1 MKKVSLITAAAMAVS
16 MMGMCS
22 CSFGFL
28 NSASIGTYDNADKYT
43 AGDLDTDEK
52 IKSVDIE
59 WASGAVDVVTGGS
72 GKVTVTETCKDDL
85 PDEEKVHTWVNDGVL
100 YVKFCASGEKVDSS
114 SEKRVEITL
123 PKGTELEKFSAEAS
137 SADMTIGGINAKS
150 AYLEASSGDVSF
162 DGDAGKFEAETSSGN
177 IRFSG
182 EADTIST
189 EASSGEVFIDQS
201 GDSKS
206 ISAETS
212 SGEIEINADSTD
224 KLSTESSSGDHTIK
238 LGGMPADIGIEASSG
253 DIELYLPEDSEFKA
267 TIETSS
273 GDVSYE
279 LPLTKTGDESYTCGS
294 ANNELSIETSSGDV
308 EIFKN

>member
-1 MKKVSLITAAAMAVS
+1 MKKVSFITAAAMAVS

-22 CSFGFL
+22 CSFGFF
-28 NSASIGTYDNADKYT
+28 NSASIGTYENADKYT
-43 AGDLDTDEK
+43 AGDLETNEK
-52 IKSVDIE
+52 IESVDIE
-59 WASGAVDVVTGGS
+59 WATGTVDVITGDS
-72 GKVTVTETCKDDL
+72 DKVTVTETCKGDL
-85 PDEEKVHTWVNDGVL
+85 SEKEKVHTWVNDGVL
-100 YVKFCASGEKVDSS
+100 YVKFCASGEKVTN
-114 SEKRVEITL
+114 SEKKVEITL

-137 SADMTIGGINAKS
+137 SGDMTVDGISAKS
-150 AYLEASSGDVSF
+150 TYMEASSGDVSF
-162 DGDAGKFEAETSSGN
+162 SGDAGKFSAETSSGN

-189 EASSGEVFIDQS
+189 EASSGEVVIDQS

-238 LGGMPADIGIEASSG
+238 LGEMPSDTVIDTSSG
-253 DIELYLPEDSEFKA
+253 DVELYLPEDSEFKA
-267 TIETSS
+267 TIDTSS

-294 ANNELSIETSSGDV
+294 GNNELSIETSSGDV
-308 EIFKN
+308 KIRKK